1 MLECRRVKFALLDT
15 HDIDPCGTRTDHEV
29 HFFVMRRRSGQMLR
43 QCIRRDKHLD
53 WRCVPRPVSGREMYA
68 VRRTLLTPSSEP
80 DQIQIAVG
88 NSLAASVSEREV
100 GMIRTIFGLI
110 DGRRTLREI
119 SDGMRA
125 GGLPLMDSDFR
136 ELFSYLTVRGS
147 HDV

>member
-1 MLECRRVKFALLDT
+1 
-15 HDIDPCGTRTDHEV
+15 
-29 HFFVMRRRSGQMLR
+29 
-43 QCIRRDKHLD
+43 
-53 WRCVPRPVSGREMYA
+53 MYA

-100 GMIRTIFGLI
+100 GIIRTIFGLI